1 MRTFL
6 LVILGTAVLGVG
18 GLAVLIV
25 GFIEFCQLAD
35 AGDFP
40 RAVAYLLTL
49 LLAASLGFACKVFSA
64 WVRRFASSGTKP

>member
-6 LVILGTAVLGVG
+6 LVLGTAVLGVG

-35 AGDFP
+35 AGNFP
-40 RAVAYLLTL
+40 RAVAYLLTV
-49 LLAASLGFACKVFSA
+49 LLAAALGFASKIFSA
-64 WVRRFASSGTKP
+64 LVRRSASSGTKP

>member
-6 LVILGTAVLGVG
+6 LVLGTAVLGVG

-35 AGDFP
+35 AGE
-40 RAVAYLLTL
+40 L
-49 LLAASLGFACKVFSA
+49 SQ
-64 WVRRFASSGTKP
+64 SSGVCC